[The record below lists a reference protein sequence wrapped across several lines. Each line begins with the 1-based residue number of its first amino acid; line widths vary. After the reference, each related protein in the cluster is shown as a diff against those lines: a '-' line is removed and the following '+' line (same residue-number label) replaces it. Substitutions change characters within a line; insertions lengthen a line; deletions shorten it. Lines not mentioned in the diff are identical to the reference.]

1 MLWHVSADRHT
12 TRVTVIDAFVGHEIT
27 TLPAENVFE
36 LGFSPFGTFIITWQ
50 RSAKDEEGNAVKNLK
65 VWRTVDEGASASGE
79 RATVG
84 SFVQRN
90 QTGWNLQYTSDEKYC
105 ARVVT
110 NEVQFYE
117 SGDLKTVWN
126 KLRVEG
132 VTDFAVAPG
141 NTHSVAVFVPERK
154 GQPAAVKV
162 FTVPQFA
169 APVSQKTF
177 FKGDKVQF
185 KWNEPGTSL
194 IVLAQTEV
202 DKSNKSYYGETTMY
216 ILSANGGF
224 DSRIALGMAS
234 RVGQWINANRIPQ
247 TRKAQFTMCLGRRM
261 AKNLVLC
268 TATCQRRRPFSTQ
281 RQYQHTTSPWRLE
294 IPFSSPHTA
303 ASFLWPA
310 LEISQARWTF
320 MT

>member
-1 MLWHVSADRHT
+1 
-12 TRVTVIDAFVGHEIT
+12 
-27 TLPAENVFE
+27 
-36 LGFSPFGTFIITWQ
+36 
-50 RSAKDEEGNAVKNLK
+50 
-65 VWRTVDEGASASGE
+65 
-79 RATVG
+79 
-84 SFVQRN
+84 VQRN

-117 SGDLKTVWN
+117 SSDLKTVWN

-141 NTHSVAVFVPERK
+141 KTHSVAVFVPERK

-162 FTVPQFA
+162 FIVPQFS

-202 DKSNKSYYGETTMY
+202 DKSNKNYYGETTMY

-224 DSRIALGMAS
+224 DSRITLG
-234 RVGQWINANRIPQ
+234 
-247 TRKAQFTMCLGRRM
+247 KADAFSGR
-261 AKNLVLC
+261 
-268 TATCQRRRPFSTQ
+268 T
-281 RQYQHTTSPWRLE
+281 
-294 IPFSSPHTA
+294 
-303 ASFLWPA
+303 
-310 LEISQARWTF
+310 
-320 MT
+320 